1 MAIRDVVALQAD
13 IEIVGEALEKF
24 ELLMM
29 VKETRADTVILSAG
43 ESDIPGL
50 CSHLLGEYPNLTI
63 VVLGADG
70 KHMVEQLCLC
80 RWELADPS
88 IESVLRGLRTAIR
101 RPATGRRD
109 KDGFPGWERA
119 MECSEVKESREESR
133 DDRVGEPG

>member
-29 VKETRADTVILSAG
+29 VKETRADAVILSAG

-50 CSHLLGEYPNLTI
+50 CSHLLGEYPSLTI

-70 KHMVEQLCLC
+70 KHTVEQLCLC
-80 RWELADPS
+80 RWELTDPS
-88 IESVLRGLRTAIR
+88 IESALGALRTAIR
-101 RPATGRRD
+101 QPCGWMNGQERLPRLEAP
-109 KDGFPGWERA
+109 DG
-119 MECSEVKESREESR
+119 KQ
-133 DDRVGEPG
+133 

>member
-1 MAIRDVVALQAD
+1 MKRIGVVLGNRTEMAIRDVVVLQAD

-29 VKETRADTVILSAG
+29 VKETRADAVILSAG

-70 KHMVEQLCLC
+70 KHTVEQLCLC
-80 RWELADPS
+80 RWGLTDPS
-88 IESVLRGLRTAIR
+88 IESVLGALRTAIR
-101 RPATGRRD
+101 RPCDWTKGQGR
-109 KDGFPGWERA
+109 FPGPGA
-119 MECSEVKESREESR
+119 R
-133 DDRVGEPG
+133 DGMQ